1 MAHDEQG
8 PPLAPLRGR
17 GAVRNVPGRFEP
29 YHVEPLDEPQGAD
42 VDDPPPL
49 ETTLTPDHARSILAA
64 NDSPDVPF
72 DRSINPYRGCEHG
85 CTYCFARAT
94 HSYLGLS
101 PGLDFET
108 RLFYKPE
115 AAALLREELGRPS
128 YRCQPVALGANTDP
142 YQPVERRLG
151 LTRAILEVLAEHL
164 HPVTVVTKS
173 HLVVRDLDLLGALAR
188 ERLAAAY
195 VSITTLD
202 PALARLM
209 EPRAASPARR
219 LDVVRQLA
227 SAGVP
232 TGVLVSP
239 VVPGL
244 TESEVESIL
253 EAAAEAGAR
262 AAGCMLLR
270 LPHEVEQVFVDWL
283 RASHPTRVERVL
295 AGLREAYGG
304 RLYDSRFGMRG
315 VGRGPRAELLRRRFE
330 IAARR
335 LGFGSARFELD
346 TTRFRV
352 PGRRKAQPSLFDDEP
367 PAVRS

>member
-1 MAHDEQG
+1 MAHDEQI
-8 PPLAPLRGR
+8 RGR
-17 GAVRNVPGRFEP
+17 GAVRNVPGRFERFHAP
-29 YHVEPLDEPQGAD
+29 DAD
-42 VDDPPPL
+42 DPPDPDFDDPPPL
-49 ETTLTPDHARSILAA
+49 ETTLTPDHARSILAT

-72 DRSINPYRGCEHG
+72 DQSINPYRGCEHG

-94 HSYLGLS
+94 HAYLGLS

-115 AAALLREELGRPS
+115 AAALLRAELGRPS
-128 YRCQPVALGANTDP
+128 YRCRPIALGANTDP

-164 HPVTVVTKS
+164 HPLTVVTKS
-173 HLVVRDLDLLGALAR
+173 HLVVRDLDLLGRLAR
-188 ERLAAAY
+188 ERLAVVY

-202 PALARLM
+202 PTLARSM
-209 EPRAASPARR
+209 EPRAASPRRR
-219 LDVVRQLA
+219 LEALGELA
-227 SAGVP
+227 AAGVP

-253 EAAAEAGAR
+253 EAAAGAGAR

-283 RASHPTRVERVL
+283 RASYPTRVERVL
-295 AGLREAYGG
+295 TGLREAYGG
-304 RLYDSRFGMRG
+304 RLYDARFGMRG
-315 VGRGPRAELLRRRFE
+315 VGRGPRAELLERRFE

-335 LGFGSARFELD
+335 LGLSSERFDLD

-352 PGRRKAQPSLFDDEP
+352 PGRPAQPGLFDDEP
-367 PAVRS
+367 PAARS